1 MTSSHQDIKIDSH
14 VSGQRAAVIKL
25 SYRQIFRPVF
35 VLFCLYV
42 AGEIFYRGDGLMYY
56 YASFP
61 EIIPTIA
68 LVVIFYS
75 IVAVFAS
82 ILVWITQ
89 RILGRVIQHVG
100 WNGKVEKWLLFSG
113 MFILLVSIGWTVR
126 EYIVHQ
132 STTFKE
138 KRIVFAFLTLSS
150 ILMTL
155 ALVLSHKGNKWIGI
169 IQKPITPFVWL
180 FGIIAVLSILLIAS
194 HVL

>member
-1 MTSSHQDIKIDSH
+1 MTSSHQESKIDEH

-35 VLFCLYV
+35 VLFCLYA

-75 IVAVFAS
+75 VAAVFSS
-82 ILVWITQ
+82 ILIWITQ
-89 RILGRVIQHVG
+89 RILGRVIQQIG
-100 WNGKVEKWLLFSG
+100 WNGKVERWLLFTG
-113 MFILLVSIGWTVR
+113 LFILSGSLVWTVF
-126 EYIVHQ
+126 EYTIYH
-132 STTFKE
+132 STTLKE
-138 KRIVFAFLTLSS
+138 KRTVFAFISLSL

-155 ALVLSHKGNKWIGI
+155 SLVVSNKGQKWIGI
-169 IQKPITPFVWL
+169 IQKPITPLVWL
-180 FGIIAVLSILLIAS
+180 FGIIAALSILLLVS
-194 HVL
+194 HVF